1 MNLNKRKNGGGIM
14 YITYEE
20 PHIGEI
26 FTFKEMKKVY
36 EKEVDHEE
44 YTTFDDWLHDMLR
57 SGIFMIFVKY
67 TI

>member
-1 MNLNKRKNGGGIM
+1 M